1 MKKKLLTI
9 DDLYRFYSTKKKS
22 MNFSA
27 DKAGYNIAVQVNG
40 KFEVEQDDNSEGL
53 LYGKIRAFHDLGN
66 RNKSYIETDIL
77 EQYLPSM
84 KDRPI
89 MADIIEVEDENGN
102 IVKDFNGH
110 TMELDEENDKIVY
123 IEKPVGHF
131 VNPESFHLEWS
142 EEYQRNFVMADAVI
156 YEEYTDAC
164 DILRRREET
173 DCSVELCIRDMSYDC
188 KTHELHINNFYVQ
201 GCTLLGAH
209 VQPGMAGSKLSL
221 KDFSEENN
229 SVFSNLSETE
239 ETNQKLIETLEAL
252 NSTLSKFNI
261 NQAEFSAD
269 EYSKEGGNEK
279 VTKLEELMQKYN
291 KTEADIEFETEGLSD
306 EELESKFAEVFGEES
321 NEDPT
326 SEDGDVTDKE
336 SEVIET
342 EGCKKKKCEEDD
354 SEDNTEESEIIET
367 EGCKKKKC
375 EEDSED
381 SSDDED
387 SDESTE
393 ETDEVTETEG
403 CKKKKCEED
412 NEDEEVTE
420 TEGCKK
426 KKCEEETFETIE
438 KTFKVDGRRFS
449 VSFELSHEDIKCGLY
464 GLLAQY
470 EELDNDWY
478 NIRAVYNDSFV
489 FQGWFT
495 NKIYGQKYTQDGN
508 TVAINGERYEL
519 FEELLT
525 ATEKAELDA
534 MRSNYSLATEK
545 LAAYEKAELDAQKEE
560 VLADANY
567 AEFAETE
574 SFKKIRENIEKYS
587 LDELKTAAELAFA
600 KEVKAKGTFA
610 LHEEEK
616 PKAPTMFAFGKIET
630 KSSFLD
636 GLLGK

>member
-9 DDLYRFYSTKKKS
+9 DDLYNFYSTKKKS

-40 KFEVEQDDNSEGL
+40 KFEIEQDDNSEGL

-89 MADIIEVEDENGN
+89 MADIIEVEDEDGN

-110 TMELDEENDKIVY
+110 TMELDEENDKIIY

-142 EEYQRNFVMADAVI
+142 DEYQRNFVMADVVI

-164 DILRRREET
+164 DILRRRQET

-239 ETNQKLIETLEAL
+239 ETNQKLIETLEKL
-252 NSTLSKFNI
+252 NNTLANFNI
-261 NQAEFSAD
+261 NDSQ
-269 EYSKEGGNEK
+269 
-279 VTKLEELMQKYN
+279 
-291 KTEADIEFETEGLSD
+291 
-306 EELESKFAEVFGEES
+306 ES
-321 NEDPT
+321 NENYGKEEENV
-326 SEDGDVTDKE
+326 EDQILVNEEVTEESTVESTEETKVEEEVTETESTEEVTETETENE
-336 SEVIET
+336 SEETVDESTPEVVET
-342 EGCKKKKCEEDD
+342 EGCKKKKC
-354 SEDNTEESEIIET
+354 SENEKDEESN
-367 EGCKKKKC
+367 
-375 EEDSED
+375 
-381 SSDDED
+381 
-387 SDESTE
+387 
-393 ETDEVTETEG
+393 EVTETEG

-412 NEDEEVTE
+412 FEGTGEVTE
-420 TEGCKK
+420 TEGYKK
-426 KKCEEETFETIE
+426 KKCDEETFETIE
-438 KTFKVDGRRFS
+438 KTFEVNGRKFS
-449 VSFELSHEDIKCGLY
+449 VSFTLSHEDIRYGLY
-464 GLLAQY
+464 GLIAQY

-478 NIRAVYNDSFV
+478 DIRAVYDDYFV

-495 NKIYGQKYTQDGN
+495 NKIYGCKYTKDGD
-508 TVAINGERYEL
+508 TVALDGERYNL
-519 FEELLT
+519 HEELLT
-525 ATEKAELDA
+525 DSEYAQLND
-534 MRSNYSLATEK
+534 MRSNYSSISEK
-545 LAAYEKAELDAQKEE
+545 LASYELEKELADKVTVFEDKAYANYLDTDEFKSLMSKETMKQFSKKELEEKADAALGKLVKATKTFAFKEE
-560 VLADANY
+560 KVEKKPNFVS
-567 AEFAETE
+567 FAATT
-574 SFKKIRENIEKYS
+574 S
-587 LDELKTAAELAFA
+587 
-600 KEVKAKGTFA
+600 KEEGSNA
-610 LHEEEK
+610 
-616 PKAPTMFAFGKIET
+616 
-630 KSSFLD
+630 FLD
-636 GLLGK
+636 GLRDIGRNKK